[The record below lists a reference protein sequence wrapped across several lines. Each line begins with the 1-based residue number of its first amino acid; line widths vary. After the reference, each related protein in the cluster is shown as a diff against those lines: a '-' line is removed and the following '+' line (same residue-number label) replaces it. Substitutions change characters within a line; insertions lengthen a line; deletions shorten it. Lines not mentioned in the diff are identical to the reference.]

1 MTSNDALAV
10 SAAALSTEDAA
21 RLMRRATMASVGVA
35 LSLILIKAVAYGLS
49 GSVAMLSSLVDSSL
63 DAAASLA
70 TLFAVRHAM
79 IPADREHRFGHGK
92 AEALAGLLQSAIVTG
107 SGVFLFFEAVRR
119 IVRPEPIDN
128 SLIGIGVMVV
138 SIVLTFAL
146 VTYQHGVAKKTG
158 SVAVSGDRLHY
169 LSDLLSNAGVILALV
184 LVSQFGL
191 EEADGVIALLIS
203 LILLHGA
210 WGILSGAL
218 DMLMDRELP
227 DEDRRRIIEIV
238 KAEPKVLALH
248 DLRTRRSGLS
258 TFIQL
263 HLVLDA
269 DMKLR
274 DAHAIAEAVEQTL
287 ITAFPGAEVII
298 HEDPDGVEE
307 SDGHAR
313 HGLG

>member
-1 MTSNDALAV
+1 MRAV
-10 SAAALSTEDAA
+10 
-21 RLMRRATMASVGVA
+21 
-35 LSLILIKAVAYGLS
+35 
-49 GSVAMLSSLVDSSL
+49 
-63 DAAASLA
+63 
-70 TLFAVRHAM
+70 
-79 IPADREHRFGHGK
+79 
-92 AEALAGLLQSAIVTG
+92 
-107 SGVFLFFEAVRR
+107 
-119 IVRPEPIDN
+119 
-128 SLIGIGVMVV
+128 
-138 SIVLTFAL
+138 L
-146 VTYQHGVAKKTG
+146 VTTINLV
-158 SVAVSGDRLHY
+158 
-169 LSDLLSNAGVILALV
+169 VILALV

-298 HEDPDGVEE
+298 HEDLDGVEE
-307 SDGHAR
+307 SDGHAQ